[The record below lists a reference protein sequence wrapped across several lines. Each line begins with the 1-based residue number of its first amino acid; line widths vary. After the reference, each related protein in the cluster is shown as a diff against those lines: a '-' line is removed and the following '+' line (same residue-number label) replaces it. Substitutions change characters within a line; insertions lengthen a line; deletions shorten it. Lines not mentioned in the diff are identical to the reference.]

1 MISRSHPSH
10 GPDAANG
17 GSRGRRFRRREWLAA
32 LAAVLGRGV
41 VVGSEA
47 AGGSGVQGGRSGETR
62 RCAGGE
68 GVPLGK
74 RSAAACAPG
83 LGWSGPPRGW
93 DGFLR
98 LLSEEDRERK
108 VADFRV
114 GGCAHASRLALL
126 GKSILRLS

>member
-1 MISRSHPSH
+1 M
-10 GPDAANG
+10 
-17 GSRGRRFRRREWLAA
+17 AA
-32 LAAVLGRGV
+32 LPAVLGRGV

-98 LLSEEDRERK
+98 LLGEEDRES
-108 VADFRV
+108 
-114 GGCAHASRLALL
+114 SRLSGGRLRSCFPPGAF
-126 GKSILRLS
+126 GKEYSEVVLTGKHL

>member
-1 MISRSHPSH
+1 MFLFIKISKWV
-10 GPDAANG
+10 
-17 GSRGRRFRRREWLAA
+17 RRPLLPPAQVAA

-98 LLSEEDRERK
+98 LLGEEDRERK
-108 VADFRV
+108 VADFR
-114 GGCAHASRLALL
+114 AAALML
-126 GKSILRLS
+126 PAWRFWERVF